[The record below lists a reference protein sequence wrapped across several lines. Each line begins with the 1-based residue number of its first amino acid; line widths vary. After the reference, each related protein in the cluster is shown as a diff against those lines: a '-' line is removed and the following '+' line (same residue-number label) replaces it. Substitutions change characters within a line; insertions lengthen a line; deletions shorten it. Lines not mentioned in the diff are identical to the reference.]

1 MILWFVLIRG
11 HWGADKLKMQQHEAG
26 CPATEGIILCYNN
39 CGFFGTKATMNTC
52 FKCHM
57 GMILKQ
63 KQSKLATLTILWMAV
78 AKSQWC
84 LVTHTW
90 CCDLLKLKI
99 VSSQSPNAPDRMG
112 LKEQTQNM
120 VEIDAEHAG
129 NVRPTVDVGTFSGV
143 QIAALMSMM
152 IAHLIIVN
160 N

>member
-1 MILWFVLIRG
+1 
-11 HWGADKLKMQQHEAG
+11 
-26 CPATEGIILCYNN
+26 
-39 CGFFGTKATMNTC
+39 
-52 FKCHM
+52 
-57 GMILKQ
+57 
-63 KQSKLATLTILWMAV
+63 
-78 AKSQWC
+78 
-84 LVTHTW
+84 
-90 CCDLLKLKI
+90 
-99 VSSQSPNAPDRMG
+99 MG